1 MIYYMYGR
9 VKGINGIG
17 WIHCSFVTMQRNEIK
32 WGGLFV
38 VEPTLRAV
46 RRTGLDVAQDG
57 MRGSMTS
64 LGLPLS
70 VKHRHHRPISPNNE
84 RILLGAART
93 LRGASYS
100 GKKTLPKRMIP
111 TDVTGCERLIA
122 ALGANRVFPPF
133 NLRLL
138 EWRGY

>member
-17 WIHCSFVTMQRNEIK
+17 WIHCSFVTLQRNEIK
-32 WGGLFV
+32 WGV
-38 VEPTLRAV
+38 VSCRANFKGGKADRA
-46 RRTGLDVAQDG
+46 RRGSRR

-64 LGLPLS
+64 LVLPLS
-70 VKHRHHRPISPNNE
+70 VKHRHHRPISPNND

-100 GKKTLPKRMIP
+100 GKKTLPKRMIL

-122 ALGANRVFPPF
+122 ALGANRAFPPF